1 LPEVK
6 DSAAEFGVIDKSI
19 LGTAIPVTGIAG
31 DQQAATVGQACF
43 TPGMIKSTFGTGCFV
58 VLNTGSKMVLSKNRL
73 LTTLAYRLNG
83 QPVFALEGSIFVSG
97 AAMQWLRD
105 GLKIL
110 PRAADSEEMAAGIP
124 DTGGVYLVPAFTGL
138 GAPHWDPDARGAVL
152 GLTRDTGIAQ
162 MVRAGLEATVYQTRD
177 LMAAMAE
184 DSAARIATMR
194 VDGGMAVNNWVM
206 QFLAD
211 QIDIPVER
219 PVVTETTALGAAY
232 LAGLGAGVFASTEE
246 IGRRWRRERL
256 FTPAMETGR
265 RDSLY
270 KGWKDAVRR
279 VLTSR

>member
-1 LPEVK
+1 
-6 DSAAEFGVIDKSI
+6 
-19 LGTAIPVTGIAG
+19 
-31 DQQAATVGQACF
+31 
-43 TPGMIKSTFGTGCFV
+43 
-58 VLNTGSKMVLSKNRL
+58 
-73 LTTLAYRLNG
+73 
-83 QPVFALEGSIFVSG
+83 
-97 AAMQWLRD
+97 
-105 GLKIL
+105 
-110 PRAADSEEMAAGIP
+110 
-124 DTGGVYLVPAFTGL
+124 L

-152 GLTRDTGIAQ
+152 GLTRDTGIAE

-184 DSAARIATMR
+184 DSATRIATIR

-232 LAGLGAGVFASTEE
+232 LAGLGAGVFSSTEE

-256 FTPAMETGR
+256 FTPSMDSAK

-279 VLTSR
+279 VLTPR